1 MYAFQASAYA
11 RASAQHSCVAADVA
25 VTAAA
30 TGNGGGA
37 DVATA
42 AVTVRGVAASA
53 IKTLST
59 AGPAQRTRRAGE
71 VARFMGHLLAH
82 QPRLE
87 HRDGEF
93 RPRAG
98 RRAGDGDCGTIEHLP
113 RPQRFVGEP
122 GCDGALWRGDHEGL
136 VRARAEAHEREPQE
150 PARRRPA
157 RSRPDGGEGGS
168 EVVVL
173 AIDAQVVAL
182 QEGTEAQL
190 HDTGDGARAALGG
203 GAPR

>member
-1 MYAFQASAYA
+1 MYSFQASAYA
-11 RASAQHSCVAADVA
+11 RASAQHSCVVTDVA

-30 TGNGGGA
+30 TGTAGGA

-53 IKTLST
+53 IRTLTT

-93 RPRAG
+93 RARAD
-98 RRAGDGDCGTIEHLP
+98 RRADD
-113 RPQRFVGEP
+113 
-122 GCDGALWRGDHEGL
+122 
-136 VRARAEAHEREPQE
+136 
-150 PARRRPA
+150 
-157 RSRPDGGEGGS
+157 
-168 EVVVL
+168 
-173 AIDAQVVAL
+173 
-182 QEGTEAQL
+182 
-190 HDTGDGARAALGG
+190 
-203 GAPR
+203 

>member
-82 QPRLE
+82 QPR
-87 HRDGEF
+87 
-93 RPRAG
+93 
-98 RRAGDGDCGTIEHLP
+98 AGDGDCGTIEHLP

-122 GCDGALWRGDHEGL
+122 GGDGALRRGDHEGL